1 MSVTVYYEG
10 VILYNDI
17 ILTYIV
23 PTCRNF
29 IMDALK
35 WTYKCRNVLLIKIL
49 ICTLENNAFIQR
61 YIS

>member
-23 PTCRNF
+23 PTCRNC

-35 WTYKCRNVLLIKIL
+35 WTYINVGM
-49 ICTLENNAFIQR
+49 
-61 YIS
+61 YY